1 MHIAYVCLPPQFA
14 NKNRPQAGNIQP
26 GSTPYQGRKMN
37 PERIEIN
44 GFTVSGLT
52 VRTKNSD
59 EFNPATA
66 KIAGTWG
73 RFFTE
78 GLPARISHQVAESP
92 VYGVYSGYESD
103 ATGLYDLT
111 SGMAV
116 SQINNDFSSITVE
129 PGHYLQFTAKGLMPG
144 AVIEAWGQVW
154 AWFAENPQIKR
165 RFGSDYE
172 AYTGADE
179 VKVCIGI
186 V

>member
-1 MHIAYVCLPPQFA
+1 
-14 NKNRPQAGNIQP
+14 
-26 GSTPYQGRKMN
+26 MN
-37 PERIEIN
+37 PERIEVS

-78 GLPARISHQVAESP
+78 GLPAKIPHQLTGSP

-103 ATGLYDLT
+103 ATGFYDLT
-111 SGMAV
+111 AGMAV
-116 SQINNDFSSITVE
+116 SQGNSDFSTVTVE
-129 PGHYLQFTAKGLMPG
+129 AGTYLQFTATGLMPA
-144 AVIEAWGQVW
+144 AVIHAWGQVW
-154 AWFAENPQIKR
+154 AYFAENPQIAR

-172 AYTGADE
+172 AYTGTDQ

-186 V
+186 L

>member
-1 MHIAYVCLPPQFA
+1 MRIAYVFLPPQLA
-14 NKNRPQAGNIQP
+14 NKNRPQAGNSQP
-26 GSTPYQGRKMN
+26 GSPLYQGRKMN
-37 PERIEIN
+37 PERIEIS

-66 KIAGTWG
+66 KIAGIWG

-78 GLPARISHQVAESP
+78 GLPAKIPHQVAESP

-103 ATGLYDLT
+103 ATGFYDLT
-111 SGMAV
+111 AGMAV
-116 SQINNDFSSITVE
+116 SQGNSDFSCITVE
-129 PGHYLQFTAKGLMPG
+129 AGPCLQFTAKGLMPG

-154 AWFAENPQIKR
+154 AWFAENPQIQR